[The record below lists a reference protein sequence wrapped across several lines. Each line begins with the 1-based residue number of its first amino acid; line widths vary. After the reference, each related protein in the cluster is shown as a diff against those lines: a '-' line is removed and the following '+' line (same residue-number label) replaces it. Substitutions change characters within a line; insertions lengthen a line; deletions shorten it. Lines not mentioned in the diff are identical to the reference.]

1 MKILIYENNK
11 VYNIV
16 NRNLKY
22 IQMEYVTID
31 YVKNVVLDKNTN
43 TLLVLT
49 DDTYYHLHNNI
60 LIPDLKIYNYES
72 LLKIKEIKK
81 LYFRNYYSYNF
92 DEKLS
97 NGPDCYPNLTGR
109 LYTIKNNRFQFDFI
123 DFVNNVYVKNKL
135 NQFKLL
141 KTRIDQYIYPNLD
154 IYYDY
159 NEKVVHFCVI
169 FLNVITKFG
178 CVPDSQKNII
188 ISKVNPRINKYI
200 TKKYKTTC

>member
-16 NRNLKY
+16 YQQLKY
-22 IQMEYVTID
+22 TQRKYITID

-97 NGPDCYPNLTGR
+97 TRPDCYPNLTGR
-109 LYTIKNNRFQFDFI
+109 LHTIKNNKFQFDFI
-123 DFVNNVYVKNKL
+123 DFVNNVYEKNKL

-141 KTRIDQYIYPNLD
+141 KTRIDQYIYPNLE

-159 NEKVVHFCVI
+159 NEKACYFCVI

-178 CVPDSQKNII
+178 RVPESQKNII
-188 ISKVNPRINKYI
+188 INKVNPRINKYI
-200 TKKYKTTC
+200 TKNYKTT